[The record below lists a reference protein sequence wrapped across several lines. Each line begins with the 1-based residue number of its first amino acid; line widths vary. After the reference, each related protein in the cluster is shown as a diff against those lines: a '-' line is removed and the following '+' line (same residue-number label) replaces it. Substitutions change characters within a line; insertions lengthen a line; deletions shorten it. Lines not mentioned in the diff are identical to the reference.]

1 MLIVDAIVFLCS
13 FQYPLPPRLRAR
25 RPLRDLLVPRER
37 EELPLVYR
45 LLEMRLHEDG
55 GQDSRPLPL
64 SVQPFFLALR
74 PAPVDLVALP
84 GGQGA
89 EVIVGEAEAP
99 EGYTQG
105 LLDGR

>member
-1 MLIVDAIVFLCS
+1 
-13 FQYPLPPRLRAR
+13 
-25 RPLRDLLVPRER
+25 
-37 EELPLVYR
+37 
-45 LLEMRLHEDG
+45 MRLHEDG

-64 SVQPFFLALR
+64 SVQPFFLAIR
-74 PAPVDLVALP
+74 PAPVDLVELP